1 MKIRVQVVIEANGN
15 EPGITTQI
23 ACFERDE
30 LSEATLGLTL
40 AESKGLLTALQE
52 TLVAQQVDAYIIEQQ
67 HCAHCGAALS
77 QKGHHHLIMR
87 TLFGKLNLDSPRS
100 YSCPCQVSDCQSFSP
115 LVEILPER
123 ATPELR
129 YLQTKWAALMSYG
142 MTVNLLGEVLPLEV
156 SETSLRREVRQ
167 AAERYEEDLGDEQT
181 GFIEGSPRDWDHL
194 PIPDAPMIVGLD
206 GAYLL
211 ACQED
216 GRKAGSFEVIVGKS
230 MLMEGDARCFGLVN
244 GYDVKPRRRL
254 FETLKS
260 QGLQM
265 NQDVT
270 FLSDGGDTVRDLQY
284 YLSPQSE
291 YLLDWFHITMRL
303 TVMRQMLKG
312 LSDLLPLERIVLDPD
327 RELGGIKWFLWHG
340 NVFKALQTLEDL
352 EIGLEALQA
361 EEQLAERNKLLKAV
375 REFHGYIRVNRSFIP
390 NYGDR
395 YRYGEII
402 STAFV
407 ESTVNYVVS
416 KRFVKKQQM
425 RWTRRG
431 AHLLLQV
438 RTQVL
443 NDDWR
448 DAFCQWYPGMQTE
461 HEIEALAA

>member
-1 MKIRVQVVIEANGN
+1 MKIKIQVVVEADGN
-15 EPGITTQI
+15 EPGMTTQI

-30 LSEATLGLTL
+30 LTEATLGLTL
-40 AESKGLLTALQE
+40 AESKELIAALQE
-52 TLVAQQVDAYIIEQQ
+52 TLVAQQIDAYLLERQ
-67 HCAHCGAALS
+67 HCVHCGAALS
-77 QKGHHHLIMR
+77 QNGHHRLVMR
-87 TLFGKLNLDSPRS
+87 TLFGKLSLDSPRF
-100 YSCPCQVSDCQSFSP
+100 YSCPCQISDRQSFSP
-115 LVEILPER
+115 LADILPER
-123 ATPELR
+123 TTPELQ

-142 MTVNLLGEVLPLEV
+142 VTIDLLGEVLPLEV
-156 SETSLRREVRQ
+156 SETSLRRQVRQ
-167 AAERYEEDLGDEQT
+167 AAERYEQDLGDEQSS
-181 GFIEGSPRDWDHL
+181 FIEGFPRDWDRL
-194 PIPDAPMIVGLD
+194 PIPGAPLTVGLD
-206 GAYLL
+206 GAYVL
-211 ACQED
+211 ARQED
-216 GRKAGSFEVIVGKS
+216 SRKAGTFEVIVGKS
-230 MLMEGDARCFGLVN
+230 MSLERDAKCFGLVN
-244 GYDVKPRRRL
+244 GYDIKPRRRL

-265 NQDVT
+265 HQDIT
-270 FLSDGGDTVRDLQY
+270 FLSDGGDTVRNLQY

-291 YLLDWFHITMRL
+291 HLLDWFHITMRL

-312 LSDLLPLERIVLDPD
+312 LSDLLPLDRIILDPD
-327 RELGGIKWFLWHG
+327 HELERIKWFLWHG

-352 EIGLEALQA
+352 EMGLEALQA
-361 EEQLAERNKLLKAV
+361 EEQLAELNKLLKAV
-375 REFHGYIRVNRSFIP
+375 REFHGYIRVNRTFIP
-390 NYGDR
+390 NYRDR

-448 DAFCQWYPGMQTE
+448 DAFCQWYPGLQTE